1 MVSFIS
7 KENWLNIYRGHEYEA
22 ALPYPSDTK
31 RPLSFFIP
39 DDNDPERGRIVESN
53 GNFKPIYIN
62 GKPIAKEQKIIM
74 TVKPRKVVVLTNDE
88 INQNE
93 YFEYIL
99 VAPINTIKPNEKH
112 KEWYH
117 KLINDEHPIFTYIP
131 KGKLERYVDLSQT
144 MSIHK
149 SLLLRKSDHIP
160 EDRMKVIDD
169 NLVQCLALGII
180 NDDDIEETIYL
191 ENIEKQ
197 NK

>member
-1 MVSFIS
+1 
-7 KENWLNIYRGHEYEA
+7 
-22 ALPYPSDTK
+22 
-31 RPLSFFIP
+31 
-39 DDNDPERGRIVESN
+39 
-53 GNFKPIYIN
+53 
-62 GKPIAKEQKIIM
+62 M

-99 VAPINTIKPNEKH
+99 VALINTIKPNEKH

-149 SLLLRKSDHIP
+149 SLLLRKSDPIP

-169 NLVQCLALGII
+169 NLLFYFCSPSPLPFFL
-180 NDDDIEETIYL
+180 
-191 ENIEKQ
+191 
-197 NK
+197 